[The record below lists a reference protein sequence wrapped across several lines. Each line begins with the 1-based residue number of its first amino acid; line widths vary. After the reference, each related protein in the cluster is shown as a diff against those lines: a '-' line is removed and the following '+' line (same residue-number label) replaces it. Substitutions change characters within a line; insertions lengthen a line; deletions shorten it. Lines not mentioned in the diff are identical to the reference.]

1 MRRLDCDISIE
12 RRNMKDRKG
21 RGPPDHGRVS
31 PHYLLPVFEYSSYLK
46 LKDLKKESC
55 GQESVDGSDK
65 QETFKL
71 LGKLIKKRALL
82 TAGCKNCWNW
92 SLWSGYILS
101 PQLSSDILCMTG
113 LKIAGRE
120 GWDLR
125 SGPDSVRLAR
135 NNIPLCARSED
146 ATLFIFHIERYRCW

>member
-1 MRRLDCDISIE
+1 
-12 RRNMKDRKG
+12 MKDRKG

-71 LGKLIKKRALL
+71 LGKLIKKKSSAD
-82 TAGCKNCWNW
+82 CW
-92 SLWSGYILS
+92 
-101 PQLSSDILCMTG
+101 
-113 LKIAGRE
+113 
-120 GWDLR
+120 
-125 SGPDSVRLAR
+125 V
-135 NNIPLCARSED
+135 
-146 ATLFIFHIERYRCW
+146 